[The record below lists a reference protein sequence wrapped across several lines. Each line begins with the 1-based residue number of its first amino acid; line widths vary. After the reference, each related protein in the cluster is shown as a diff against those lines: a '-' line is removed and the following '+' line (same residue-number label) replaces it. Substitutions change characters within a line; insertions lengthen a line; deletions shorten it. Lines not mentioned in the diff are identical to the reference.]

1 MRNDLTTGNITIKL
15 LLFAF
20 PLMLGN
26 VLQQLYNVADTIIV
40 GKFIGND
47 ALAAVGSSYTL
58 MTFLTSIILGL
69 SMGSGAYFSIQFGK
83 NDSDSL
89 KVGIYQSF
97 IFISAATI
105 IISACVYAAINQIL
119 VFLNIPHEIS
129 DYTKTYLLIIFAG
142 MFATFVYNYL
152 ASLLRAIGH
161 SAVPLAFLSISVILN
176 VALDII
182 FVALFDFGI
191 AGAAFATIISQYIS
205 GIGLAVYTLKKFSYL
220 KPERKHMTSDFSV
233 LRNILSLSLMTCL
246 QQSIMN
252 FGILMVQ
259 GLVNSFGAAVMAAF
273 AVAVKIDTIAYMPV
287 QDFGNAFSTFIAQN
301 FGAGKYDRI
310 RRSAVIS
317 VICVL
322 IFCIVI
328 SLIVCAFA
336 EPLMAIFV
344 NRSEQ
349 SDFSAGEVIS
359 IGAEYLHIEGSCYIG
374 IGLLFM
380 FYGYYRAIN
389 RPSISVILTVIS
401 LGTRVALAYYLSSL
415 RLIGVFGIWISIP
428 IGWFLADTVG
438 LIFIFITR
446 KSLATPLTKN

>member
-69 SMGSGAYFSIQFGK
+69 SMGSGAYFSIQFGR

-119 VFLNIPHEIS
+119 VFLNIPYEIS

-142 MFATFVYNYL
+142 MFATFIYNYF

-176 VALDII
+176 VAFDII

-191 AGAAFATIISQYIS
+191 AGAAFATIISQYVS
-205 GIGLAVYTLKKFSYL
+205 GLGLAVYTLKNFSYL
-220 KPERKHMTSDFSV
+220 KPEKKHMTSDFSV

-336 EPLMAIFV
+336 EPLMAVFV

-349 SDFSAGEVIS
+349 SDFSAEDVIS
-359 IGAEYLHIEGSCYIG
+359 IGSEYLRIEGSCYIG

-389 RPSISVILTVIS
+389 RPGISVILTVIS
-401 LGTRVALAYYLSSL
+401 LGTRVMLAYYLSSL

-428 IGWFLADTVG
+428 IGWFLADTAG
-438 LIFIFITR
+438 LIFIFVTR
-446 KSLATPLTKN
+446 KSLSTPFTKS